1 MTTETN
7 IKGLKLFAGIASIVC
22 LILADHSWTLQQ
34 KVNQLELELQAALQ
48 PQNDSDWDILSG
60 LSANTKSQLA
70 VVHQQVE
77 LLMKQF
83 SAVGMGGSSAGNNL
97 FSEPDIEVDDLP
109 EQYIIR
115 VSVPEGQEVEVQTEF
130 SDGML
135 TISGKVDNQSYQQG
149 SLASSSAS
157 SQMEFSRSMSFSEPV
172 DHLNMTIEHEI
183 DGVSIIL
190 PKK

>member
-7 IKGLKLFAGIASIVC
+7 IKGLKLFSGIASIVC
-22 LILADHSWTLQQ
+22 LILAYHSWALQQ

-48 PQNDSDWDILSG
+48 PQIDSDWDILSG

-83 SAVGMGGSSAGNNL
+83 SAVGMGGGSGGGNL
-97 FSEPDIEVDDLP
+97 FVEPSIEQEDLP
-109 EQYIIR
+109 ELYIIR
-115 VSVPEGQEVEVQTEF
+115 VSVPEEQDVEVQTEF

-135 TISGKVDNQSYQQG
+135 TISGKVIHLPHQHNTSNG
-149 SLASSSAS
+149 S
-157 SQMEFSRSMSFSEPV
+157 SQTEFTRSMSFSEPV
-172 DHLNMTIEHEI
+172 DHFRMTIEHEV